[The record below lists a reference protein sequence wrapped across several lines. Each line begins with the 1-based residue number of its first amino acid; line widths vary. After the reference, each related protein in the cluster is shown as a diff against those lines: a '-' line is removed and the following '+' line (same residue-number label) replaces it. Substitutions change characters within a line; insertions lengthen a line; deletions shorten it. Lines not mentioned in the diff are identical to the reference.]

1 MSRNRSKPY
10 QPLLLRLL
18 HGINALLIFGAVIT
32 GLLVYDSWDG
42 RFGKLSLSQANRS
55 LIDVHGTFGFF
66 LFFIF
71 IIFFVYC
78 VRAGQKRLVQSDS
91 IEKLT
96 LVGKP
101 IWWYTL
107 HRIVN
112 TGALV
117 AAVLAVGSGKFQDE
131 NWLPRGELNHTWY
144 YIHLISWIVIV
155 LAIAM
160 HLVMSAKVGGLP
172 LILSMFD
179 KNYRP
184 VDSPTVWF
192 QKIGSWLRRPTL

>member
-1 MSRNRSKPY
+1 MSRTRSKPY

-32 GLLVYDSWDG
+32 GFLVYDSWDG
-42 RFGKLSLSQANRS
+42 RFGRLLLSQANRS

-78 VRAGQKRLVQSDS
+78 VRSGQKRLVQSDS

-112 TGALV
+112 TGTLV
-117 AAVLAVGSGKFQDE
+117 AAMLAVVSGKFQDE